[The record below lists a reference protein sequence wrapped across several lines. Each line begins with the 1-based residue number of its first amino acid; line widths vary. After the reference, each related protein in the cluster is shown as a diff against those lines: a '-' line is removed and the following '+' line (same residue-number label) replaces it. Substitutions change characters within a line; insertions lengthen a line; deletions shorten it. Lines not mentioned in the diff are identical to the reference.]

1 MKKKGRSRG
10 AEKTVIGL
18 PHKKKKTDKST
29 PFLKLKKPIDEER
42 GKLYM
47 NKISYGHAY
56 FINFTYIQLSYFG
69 LCMSPVLKLHYQE
82 KDW

>member
-1 MKKKGRSRG
+1 
-10 AEKTVIGL
+10 
-18 PHKKKKTDKST
+18 
-29 PFLKLKKPIDEER
+29 
-42 GKLYM
+42 M